1 MTPPR
6 LERVEEIFHAALE
19 CEPDQLSAFLGKACA
34 GDEALLGK
42 VEQLLAAHRQAGSFI
57 DNPLANVAHSN
68 IPDDQESDSLIGQTI
83 GHYKI
88 SKRIGVGGMGAV
100 YLAERADQQ
109 YEKQVA
115 IKLIKRGMDT
125 DSVLRHFR
133 NERQILAS
141 FDHPNIARLLDG
153 GATEDGLPYFVME
166 YVEGLPIDAY
176 CDAHALSITERLK
189 LFREVCG
196 AVSYAHRHAV
206 IHRDIKPSNILV
218 TSDSESACSRTA
230 FGVRERGR
238 TPKLLD
244 FGIAKILQPVGEAE
258 PLATMTG
265 LHLMTPEY
273 ASPEQVLG
281 QPLTTATDVYS
292 LGVVLYRLLTGQKP
306 YRLKTGTPEE
316 ISRAII
322 EQEPTRPSNAI
333 AKRDGSSKSQI
344 PNPKLLRGDLDNI
357 VLMAL
362 RKESDRRYQSVEQF
376 SEDIRR
382 HLEALP
388 VRARKDTLTYR
399 SAKFVRR
406 NMAATAAAALVFLT
420 LLGGIIATTWQ
431 ARRTRAE
438 ADRAERRFN
447 DVRQLA
453 RSVLFDYHDAI
464 KDLPGATRVRERL
477 VKDALTYLDSL
488 AREAGGDP
496 ALQRELA
503 AAYERV
509 GDVRG
514 QAFSASLGNR
524 AGAIDSYQKALRI
537 REALVSGAPHDA
549 KNRRDLAVSYKR
561 LGNQLVDTAEAA
573 RGLDYLR
580 KSLAILSKLA
590 DEEPANTEIHHDLAE
605 CYSAVGSALEGR
617 GEMAGALEHHRKAL
631 PIYQKLLATDPQ
643 DRANRRSVSVT
654 YENIGRALFL
664 SNDLKGALENNH
676 KALALREALLAE
688 NPSNADYRRILAVT
702 YQNNGDYQAWSKN
715 IPAALEGFR
724 KKLAIDEQLLA
735 ADSANA
741 QARTDLAYSAQRIG
755 DLLSE
760 SGQHSEALPH
770 YARALEMSEK
780 NAAAD
785 PQDLVVVTRPIQIRA
800 RRAKAQARLGDFIS
814 AREQCR
820 KATELLRALADDPSN
835 VNLRRERTVTYG
847 DLAEVYVLLAAD
859 KSAPPKLVI
868 DEWRSAREM
877 YQRSLQFM
885 EDLRH
890 RGILGADE
898 IPEIEEVRQKIAECD
913 AALAGRE

>member
-1 MTPPR
+1 
-6 LERVEEIFHAALE
+6 
-19 CEPDQLSAFLGKACA
+19 
-34 GDEALLGK
+34 
-42 VEQLLAAHRQAGSFI
+42 
-57 DNPLANVAHSN
+57 
-68 IPDDQESDSLIGQTI
+68 
-83 GHYKI
+83 
-88 SKRIGVGGMGAV
+88 
-100 YLAERADQQ
+100 
-109 YEKQVA
+109 
-115 IKLIKRGMDT
+115 
-125 DSVLRHFR
+125 
-133 NERQILAS
+133 
-141 FDHPNIARLLDG
+141 
-153 GATEDGLPYFVME
+153 
-166 YVEGLPIDAY
+166 
-176 CDAHALSITERLK
+176 
-189 LFREVCG
+189 
-196 AVSYAHRHAV
+196 
-206 IHRDIKPSNILV
+206 
-218 TSDSESACSRTA
+218 
-230 FGVRERGR
+230 
-238 TPKLLD
+238 
-244 FGIAKILQPVGEAE
+244 
-258 PLATMTG
+258 
-265 LHLMTPEY
+265 
-273 ASPEQVLG
+273 
-281 QPLTTATDVYS
+281 
-292 LGVVLYRLLTGQKP
+292 
-306 YRLKTGTPEE
+306 
-316 ISRAII
+316 
-322 EQEPTRPSNAI
+322 
-333 AKRDGSSKSQI
+333 
-344 PNPKLLRGDLDNI
+344 LRGDLDNI
-357 VLMAL
+357 ALMAL
-362 RKESDRRYQSVEQF
+362 RKEPERRYQSVEQF
-376 SEDIRR
+376 SEDIWR

-388 VRARKDTLTYR
+388 VRARKDTLPYR

-420 LLGGIIATTWQ
+420 LVGGVIATTWQ

-477 VKDALTYLDSL
+477 VNDALTYLDSL

-537 REALVSGAPHDA
+537 REALVSAAPHDA
-549 KNRRDLAVSYKR
+549 KDRRDLAVSYKR
-561 LGNQLVDTAEAA
+561 LGNQLVGTTEAG

-590 DEEPANTEIHHDLAE
+590 DEEPANSEIHHDLAE
-605 CYSAVGSALEGR
+605 CYSAVGLALEGR
-617 GEMAGALEHHRKAL
+617 GEIAGALEHYRKAL
-631 PIYQKLLATDPQ
+631 RIYQKLLGTDPQ
-643 DRANRRSVSVT
+643 DRANQRSVSVI

-688 NPSNADYRRILAVT
+688 NPSNADYRRILAVS
-702 YQNNGDYQAWSKN
+702 YQNSGDYQAWSKN
-715 IPAALEGFR
+715 IPAALEAFR

-741 QARTDLAYSAQRIG
+741 QARTDLAYSTERIG

-885 EDLRH
+885 EDLRR

-898 IPEIEEVRQKIAECD
+898 IPEIEQVRQKIAECD
-913 AALAGRE
+913 AALAGRK